1 MALLVKPLHRRI
13 VGELVRHKERGS
25 RSAAVG
31 VFPPLVE
38 QLAVDVLDQLLCD
51 RSVEGESDHHWDFFQ
66 LHAAIWPPGLST
78 CKGYFFF
85 RRHLVPSDEQKHSG
99 NRHVLGSQ
107 DGALVLNF

>member
-51 RSVEGESDHHWDFFQ
+51 RSVEGKSDHHWDFFQ
-66 LHAAIWPPGLST
+66 LHAAIWPPGLS
-78 CKGYFFF
+78 
-85 RRHLVPSDEQKHSG
+85 R
-99 NRHVLGSQ
+99 
-107 DGALVLNF
+107 